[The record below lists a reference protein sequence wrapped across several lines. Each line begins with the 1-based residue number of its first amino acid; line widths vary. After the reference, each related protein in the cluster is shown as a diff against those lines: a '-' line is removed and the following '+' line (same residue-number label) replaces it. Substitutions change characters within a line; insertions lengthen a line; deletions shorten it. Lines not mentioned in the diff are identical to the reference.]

1 MNRVYKF
8 MLGVGILLGLSGCA
22 MVPESIDLKPVV
34 NTSTSNIGQDQKV
47 AVQVVD
53 ARPEK
58 TLGGRAT
65 YIGGAAD
72 INLANDPAVAA
83 EKVIF
88 KGLKNYGFEPV
99 QYSADPAC
107 SRSMKLSI
115 TDLQYQEISHPFSMD
130 IAMSSTIQI
139 KAANDGESYENT
151 YNKQKVHPILM
162 APLTSQDQTDINNVF
177 SDNLRQILND
187 KKLLK
192 FLAN

>member
-1 MNRVYKF
+1 
-8 MLGVGILLGLSGCA
+8 MLSVGILLGLTGCA
-22 MVPESIDLKPVV
+22 MVPESIDIKPVV
-34 NTSTSNIGQDQKV
+34 NTSSSNIGQDKKV

-72 INLANDPAVAA
+72 INLANDPAVAT

-88 KGLKNYGFEPV
+88 KGLKNHGFEPV
-99 QYSADPAC
+99 QYSANSTC
-107 SRSMKLSI
+107 LRSIKLSI
-115 TDLQYQEISHPFSMD
+115 TDLEYQEISHPFSMD
-130 IAMSSTIQI
+130 IAVSSAIQV
-139 KAANDGESYENT
+139 KAANDGESYEKS

-162 APLTSQDQTDINNVF
+162 APLTSQDQADINNVF